1 MLISARNESEAKNVV
16 DLYGPIGAD
25 LARAEEVLAAELKSK
40 IDFVTELTSRV
51 QLYRGKRLRPALL
64 LLCGKACGTI
74 QPDHHVLAAVVEMIH
89 AATLVHD
96 DILDEAQTRRHVTTV
111 NAEWGSEPCVLLG
124 DFLFTHSFHL
134 AASLESTYACR
145 WIGKATNLVCEGELH
160 QIARRGDFGL
170 TEAEYVEIIQ
180 GKTAELIACCCG
192 LGAHCAGASPE
203 VEAALSAYGME
214 LGIAFQIAD
223 DLIDLESDE
232 AVAGK
237 SVGSDLL
244 KQKMTLPLIRFR
256 DTADAS
262 ARALLRK
269 HWEDPKS
276 SQRDEL
282 VGLLMRS
289 DALDYTRAKARSFAN
304 SAAKR
309 LDILPDS
316 DAKQILLTMARFV
329 VDRPA

>member
-1 MLISARNESEAKNVV
+1 MVISTSDEAVSKKVL
-16 DLYGPIGAD
+16 DLYGPIRED
-25 LARAEEVLAAELKSK
+25 LGRAEEVLAEELRSR

-64 LLCGKACGTI
+64 LLCAKACG
-74 QPDHHVLAAVVEMIH
+74 QVNADHHVLAAVVEMIH

-134 AASLESTYACR
+134 AASLSSTYACR

-160 QIARRGDFGL
+160 QIARRGDFEL
-170 TEAEYVEIIQ
+170 TEDEYLQIVQ

-192 LGAHCAGASPE
+192 LGAHFAGASPE
-203 VEAALSAYGME
+203 IEAGLSAYGME

-232 AVAGK
+232 SVAGK

-256 DTADAS
+256 DTADRS
-262 ARALLRK
+262 LRAKLLQLWEEPKPGMRNSLVELLR
-269 HWEDPKS
+269 
-276 SQRDEL
+276 Q
-282 VGLLMRS
+282 S
-289 DALDYTRAKARSFAN
+289 DAIEYTRERARHYAT
-304 SAAKR
+304 SAARR
-309 LDILPDS
+309 LELLPNS
-316 DAKQILLTMARFV
+316 PAREVLLTMAQFV